1 MKSPTI
7 TVCPNF
13 SASVISVNIVWP
25 APLIR
30 GWGVLFLYYIC
41 ISRLWVFHLQIFPTA
56 FLHCAYHVILHKQCS
71 SPGDTV
77 LIFLGFGALAILYS
91 PTTRSP
97 WTLCSLFLSLFH
109 LPAST
114 CWTLDLPESFFI
126 SVTAPTCTFSSAS
139 DFISKCGVFTL
150 SNASNEKWKYQVET
164 GCVESLY
171 KQCGEQCLAAFWPS

>member
-126 SVTAPTCTFSSAS
+126 SVTAPTAPSPLLLTSSPSAEFSPYQMLAMKNEST
-139 DFISKCGVFTL
+139 KLKLGV
-150 SNASNEKWKYQVET
+150 
-164 GCVESLY
+164 
-171 KQCGEQCLAAFWPS
+171 